1 MLFRSS
7 AYTLFD
13 LSSIATLVEIGDNE
27 VGSCVMPILLGRL
40 ATMVSVAA
48 GMVLVMRLGVD
59 GLWALSFNSISI
71 LLLVA
76 VFARF
81 TIVRQMLMPVAEPA
95 VQETPGV
102 AIKLLAEDHGLSKR
116 EVEVLELVAK
126 GYNAKRIAQEMVVS
140 YNTVKSHL
148 HRIYAKLGVHGQ
160 QEVILLV
167 EEKAEEVGTG
177 RASGAL
183 SARR

>member
-1 MLFRSS
+1 M
-7 AYTLFD
+7 
-13 LSSIATLVEIGDNE
+13 
-27 VGSCVMPILLGRL
+27 
-40 ATMVSVAA
+40 
-48 GMVLVMRLGVD
+48 
-59 GLWALSFNSISI
+59 
-71 LLLVA
+71 
-76 VFARF
+76 
-81 TIVRQMLMPVAEPA
+81 
-95 VQETPGV
+95 
-102 AIKLLAEDHGLSKR
+102 AEDHGLSKR